1 MINWK
6 VRLRNPV
13 FWATVLPAVAAFTYT
28 VLGAFDIVPAVSE
41 NDIVNIITSIVA
53 ALTTLGILVDPTTKG
68 VSDSIQAMSYEK
80 PKEDAEEC

>member
-6 VRLRNPV
+6 VRLRNPI
-13 FWATVLPAVAAFTYT
+13 FWVTVLPALAAFTYT

-41 NDIVNIITSIVA
+41 NDIVNIITSIVT
-53 ALTTLGILVDPTTKG
+53 ALTTLGVLVDPTTEG
-68 VSDSIQAMSYEK
+68 VSDSILAMSYEK